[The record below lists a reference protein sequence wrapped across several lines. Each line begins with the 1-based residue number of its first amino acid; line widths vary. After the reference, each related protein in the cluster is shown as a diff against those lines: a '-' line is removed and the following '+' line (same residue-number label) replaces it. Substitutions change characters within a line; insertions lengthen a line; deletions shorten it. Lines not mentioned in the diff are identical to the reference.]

1 MISRALSLLLVFT
14 FPILAQGS
22 KEDYQRADDLGK
34 RFSGKVFRDRVD
46 PRWVEGNGQF
56 RYRVRTG
63 PKSEKYVLIDPAT
76 GARKE
81 ADKLDQLLPKK
92 NKPSTNG
99 STVKVLPAPRTH
111 KSTGDSTTISFLN
124 KTKQPVQFLWLGN
137 LNSPTPYGKAEP
149 GKQIDQHTYAGH
161 VWIARG
167 PNNKTLG
174 VFEATANPGLAVID
188 GSWKP
193 SKEKKVQPKRRKKSK
208 TPPDGKWR
216 AGISNYNLT
225 LTNLETK
232 KTIPLSKSGTK
243 DNPFTGQ
250 IYWSPDRSKIVA
262 IQRKTPNKR
271 KVHIVESSPKDQAQP
286 KLKTIT
292 YVKPG
297 DTIDH
302 PRPHLFDLSTKK
314 EIPLNNELFKNPWSL
329 SDFNWDSD
337 SSQFTF
343 LYNQRGHQVLR
354 VVAID
359 AKSGK
364 ASSLI
369 AETPETFVCYS
380 RKKYYHRLEKT
391 KEIIWMSER
400 DGWNHLYL
408 FDSKTGSPKNQ
419 ITKGKWVV
427 HKVDRIDHEKRQI
440 WFHLGGIYPNQ
451 DPYHVHFARINFD
464 GTNLVKLTA
473 GDGTHNI
480 DYSPD
485 GKFLIDTYSRI
496 DLPPVT
502 ELRRTE
508 DGSLVTVLEKADH
521 SALKKAGW
529 KSPERF
535 VAKGRDGKTDIY
547 GIIRRPSNFDPKK
560 KYPVIEQIYAGPHG
574 AHVPKRFSSR
584 GHAIAELG
592 FIVVQIDGMG
602 TSLRSKAF
610 HDVCWQ
616 NIGDAG
622 FPDRVL
628 WIKAAGKDRPWMDLS
643 RVGIYGG
650 SAGGQNAMRALIAH
664 HDFYKV
670 AVADCGCH
678 DNAMDKIWWNEQWM
692 GYPLGEH
699 YEASSN
705 TAQAH
710 RMEGKL
716 LLIVGEL
723 DTNVD
728 PASTMQVVNALVKAD
743 KDFDLLVIPGA
754 GHGAAGTKYG
764 RRRQKDYFVRH
775 LLGVEPR
782 H

>member
-14 FPILAQGS
+14 FPVLAQGS

-46 PRWVEGNGQF
+46 PKWVEGTGQF
-56 RYRVRTG
+56 WYRVRTG
-63 PKSEKYVLIDPAT
+63 SKAEKYVLIDPAT

-81 ADKLDQLLPKK
+81 ADKLDELLPKK

-99 STVKVLPAPRTH
+99 STVIVLSAPRTH
-111 KSTGDSTTISFLN
+111 KSTGDSTTITFLN
-124 KTKQPVQFLWLGN
+124 KTKQPLQFLWLGN

-149 GKQIDQHTYAGH
+149 GKKIDQHTYAGH
-161 VWIARG
+161 VWIAKG

-174 VFEATANPGLAVID
+174 VFEATARPGLAVID

-193 SKEKKVQPKRRKKSK
+193 SKEKKEQPKRRKKGE
-208 TPPDGKWR
+208 TPPDEKWR

-262 IQRKTPNKR
+262 IQRKTADKR
-271 KVHIVESSPKDQAQP
+271 KIHIVESSPKDQAQP

-302 PRPHLFDLSTKK
+302 PHPHLFDLGTKK

-354 VVAID
+354 VVAIN

-380 RKKYYHRLEKT
+380 RKKYYHRLEET

-427 HKVDRIDHEKRQI
+427 HKVDRIDPGKRQI
-440 WFHLGGIYPNQ
+440 WFQLGGIYPNQ

-473 GDGTHNI
+473 GDGAHNI

-485 GKFLIDTYSRI
+485 GKFLIDTYSRV

-529 KSPERF
+529 KTPERF

-547 GIIRRPSNFDPKK
+547 GLIRRPSNFDPKK
-560 KYPVIEQIYAGPHG
+560 KYPVIEQIYAGPHD

-710 RMEGKL
+710 RVEGKL